1 MKSRKNVCY
10 KLWVIFWGILLSC
23 HVSAADF
30 VHPGVLHTEER
41 MQQIRGLVKE
51 KSDDA
56 YASYLLLEKHPCAQ
70 SDYKMEGPF
79 DTISRDGKFG
89 YTKSRMERDFSAAY
103 LNALMWR
110 ITGDESHARKAAEV
124 LTAYAHT
131 LKRIPDTNDAPLLAG
146 LEGFKIIYALEA
158 LKYTWRKM
166 PAEDYKDALRM
177 FTKVFLPVLE
187 TFYKRNPYTN
197 GNWGAIVTKT
207 YMAAAIH
214 MDDRKMYEKAR
225 AFYLDGYDNGTLAHY
240 IDGETGQ
247 IQESGRDQSHCM
259 LGIGAMATVCEL
271 A

>member
-1 MKSRKNVCY
+1 MKSWKNVIGR
-10 KLWVIFWGILLSC
+10 LWLFLGFLLLSC
-23 HVSAADF
+23 PVLAAAF

-41 MQQIRGLVKE
+41 MQQIRGLVKG
-51 KSDDA
+51 KNDDA

-79 DTISRDGKFG
+79 DTIARDGKFG

-124 LTAYAHT
+124 LTAYART

-158 LKYTWRKM
+158 LKHTWRKM
-166 PAEDYKDALRM
+166 PAEDYEGALRM

-187 TFYKRNPYTN
+187 TF
-197 GNWGAIVTKT
+197 
-207 YMAAAIH
+207 
-214 MDDRKMYEKAR
+214 
-225 AFYLDGYDNGTLAHY
+225 L
-240 IDGETGQ
+240 
-247 IQESGRDQSHCM
+247 
-259 LGIGAMATVCEL
+259 
-271 A
+271 